1 MNLKMIFILI
11 LSLFATFDMG
21 FANTECV
28 WATGKVLC
36 KKDQALV
43 KGTVVDLFDLD
54 SPQGVRL

>member
-1 MNLKMIFILI
+1 MIFILI